1 MPSPDFSGQCNGDT
15 LVTFENPILA
25 KKCVQLVTDMTSM
38 CATTLSV
45 AAIKSQYVAAT
56 STVRSSTGSA
66 TTSDLVQVTISGIVY
81 EDPIGATGGATPTLS
96 DWTSSTYV
104 TFLQTGN
111 TCTSGNNCISYA
123 ATLVNPSASTR
134 PICKNAVKSVQYVV
148 THDGTPAG
156 KITKVEAYIVITDVP
171 TDFADYPAIYADTTW
186 TAADN
191 GFVRTFGVEF
201 NGAYSGGTVSSD
213 LGNIVARARSGN
225 PGYILGKP
233 VLFGLLSSSKISETI
248 AGLSV
253 PSPLTA
259 YTSISSVGFV
269 NPLTGGSGTCPTTTS
284 SIVYTPLKFGYD
296 MTTGCA
302 LSLTRAQLR
311 TLCEATTTVV
321 GQTDSSGFPL
331 FLNFAD
337 GYVGAFGN
345 ADPLDTTQWIAIKK
359 RSSSATTRTWSD
371 SKGTCTG
378 MPTGLSYKFL
388 VAAAGEKAFP
398 QNKIISAE
406 VEVIYTN
413 FVWK

>member
-1 MPSPDFSGQCNGDT
+1 
-15 LVTFENPILA
+15 
-25 KKCVQLVTDMTSM
+25 M

-56 STVRSSTGSA
+56 STVRSSSGSA

-81 EDPIGATGGATPTLS
+81 EDPIGATGTTPTLS
-96 DWTSSTYV
+96 DWTAGTYI
-104 TFLQTGN
+104 TFLQTSSALCNSANKCINYAG
-111 TCTSGNNCISYA
+111 TAVTPTSTQS
-123 ATLVNPSASTR
+123 
-134 PICKNAVKSVQYVV
+134 ICKNAVKSVQYVV

-171 TDFADYPAIYADTTW
+171 TDFKTNSNYGANYALTTW

-191 GFVRTFGVEF
+191 GFVRAFGVEF

-213 LGNIVARARSGN
+213 TGNLVARARSGN
-225 PGYILGKP
+225 PGYIMGKP

-253 PSPLTA
+253 PSSLTA
-259 YTSISSVGFV
+259 YTSISSTSVV
-269 NPLTGGSGTCPTTTS
+269 NPLKGGSGACPTTTA

-302 LSLTRAQLR
+302 LSLTRAELK
-311 TLCEATTTVV
+311 TLCEATTTVA

-331 FLNFAD
+331 FLTFAD

-359 RSSSATTRTWSD
+359 RSSSASTRTWSD

-413 FVWK
+413 FVWE